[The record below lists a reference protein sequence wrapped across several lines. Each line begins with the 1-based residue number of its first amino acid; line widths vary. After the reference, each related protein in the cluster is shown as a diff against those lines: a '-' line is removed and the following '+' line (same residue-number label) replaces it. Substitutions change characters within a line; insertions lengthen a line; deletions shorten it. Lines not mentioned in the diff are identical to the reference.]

1 MTEDPVLMAW
11 RRLGCAIL
19 TRALRDAAD
28 GSGYRGEAVGF
39 LKSHGARHLV
49 ELLDLDPALLKM
61 AAEGLPPAMQPELP
75 YQ

>member
-11 RRLGCAIL
+11 RHLGCAIL

-28 GSGYRGEAVGF
+28 GNGYSGEAIEF

-49 ELLDLDPALLKM
+49 ELMDLEPALLKM
-61 AAEGLPPAMQPELP
+61 ATERLPPPMQPELP
-75 YQ
+75 YE

>member
-1 MTEDPVLMAW
+1 MTEDPVLAAW

-28 GSGYRGEAVGF
+28 DNGYSGEAVGF
-39 LKSHGARHLV
+39 LKSDGAHQLV
-49 ELLDLDPALLKM
+49 KLLDLELAWLKM
-61 AAEGLPPAMQPELP
+61 ATARLPPPMQPELP